1 MQLKTLLTPLSNC
14 TMLKQ
19 TILLISFCFIFLF
32 GQSQEIQA
40 RLTVNVN
47 KDRIPTGVDRKI
59 FQTLQTGL
67 TNFVNNRKWTSDV
80 FQPSEKIQCNFLL
93 NIQEVIGTNVY
104 RATLTV
110 QAARPVYNSTYQCP
124 LINYIDENVVFRY
137 AEFQPIEFNENRI
150 QGSDALV
157 ANLTAVFAYWVNII
171 LGFDYDS
178 FSLRGGDPYF
188 TKSQNIVNNAPESSD
203 ITGWKNYES
212 QRNRYW
218 LAENINNNRFALFH
232 DALYLYYRTGMDLL
246 YENEEEA
253 RNGVLNCLNY
263 LSTIDKENPSS
274 MIIQFFFQ
282 GRSAEMV
289 KIFSKAKKDIKDRAL
304 NHLLKLDVTNARIYN
319 DLK

>member
-1 MQLKTLLTPLSNC
+1 MLTPLSNY

-19 TILLISFCFIFLF
+19 TILLISSFVISFF
-32 GQSQEIQA
+32 GQSQEIRA

-47 KDRIPTGVDRKI
+47 KDKIPTTIDRKI
-59 FQTLQTGL
+59 FQTLQAGL
-67 TNFVNNRKWTSDV
+67 TNFINNRKWTSDV
-80 FQPSEKIQCNFLL
+80 FQPSERIQCNFLL
-93 NIQEVIGTNVY
+93 SINDVVGTNEY

-110 QAARPVYNSTYQCP
+110 QAARPAYNSTYQCP
-124 LINYIDENVVFRY
+124 LINYMDENIVFKY
-137 AEFQPIEFNENRI
+137 VEFQPIEFNENRV
-150 QGSDALV
+150 QGNDPMV

-188 TKSQNIVNNAPESSD
+188 VKAQNIVSNAPESSE
-203 ITGWKNYES
+203 ISGWKNYEN

-218 LAENINNNRFALFH
+218 LAENINNNRFALIH
-232 DALYLYYRTGMDLL
+232 DAIYLYYRNGMDLL

-263 LSTIDKENPSS
+263 LSTINKENPNS
-274 MIIQFFFQ
+274 MIMQFFFQ
-282 GRSAEMV
+282 GRSNEFV
-289 KIFSKAKKDIKDRAL
+289 KIFSKAKKDVKDRAL